1 MSTAGMPAA
10 ALEIVMVLY
19 LLQWK
24 VIESE
29 VPIPDELL
37 EYGPNLSGHSSWL
50 DTYFWSGKLYGKA
63 CCWEWTPK
71 RNVVQW
77 DWTSCSN
84 YEHHFRVNGGHN
96 RVSLICDHLIKGKY
110 LLIAKFGV
118 GSTKGCT
125 SGMHTI
131 SGPSFVGWMG
141 GMLVWDNSL
150 SLAHCAYQNLN
161 YDESGKRFSI
171 RVMDWW
177 RQNLTTKQH
186 EVCGCYS
193 FRFSCSPTST
203 NSIHTTICVLH

>member
-1 MSTAGMPAA
+1 MCSSWDLGIEDKNLLWSWQIRINERAGMPAA

-77 DWTSCSN
+77 DWTLCSN

-96 RVSLICDHLIKGKY
+96 RVSLICDHSIKGKY

-118 GSTKGCT
+118 GSTKGCNLRDAYYFRAFFCRMN
-125 SGMHTI
+125 GRYAR
-131 SGPSFVGWMG
+131 MG
-141 GMLVWDNSL
+141 
-150 SLAHCAYQNLN
+150 
-161 YDESGKRFSI
+161 
-171 RVMDWW
+171 
-177 RQNLTTKQH
+177 
-186 EVCGCYS
+186 
-193 FRFSCSPTST
+193 
-203 NSIHTTICVLH
+203 